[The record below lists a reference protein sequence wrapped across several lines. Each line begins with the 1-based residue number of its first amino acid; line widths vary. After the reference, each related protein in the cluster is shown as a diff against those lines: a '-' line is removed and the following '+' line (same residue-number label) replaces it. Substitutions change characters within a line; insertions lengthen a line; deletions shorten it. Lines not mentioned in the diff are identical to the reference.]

1 MKKLILSAAFL
12 AASFTS
18 FAQVGVG
25 TITPDASA
33 ALDVTSTTSGLLIPR
48 LTTVQRTA
56 IASPAEG
63 LEVYDTD
70 TKTSWYYNGTEWV
83 EDSVVDNVTFTQ
95 KVYFNGTDANTQTSG
110 FDDAKYWNINATEDG
125 CEVNASFTAD
135 PLFDADQNLLYI
147 GQSNCDLDGD
157 NSEFSYWTYDGSQYI
172 AYARPSTTP
181 FHISGTTLDA
191 GSDKTSEIT
200 RNGGILI
207 QDYEGSRGLIISDKG
222 TWSNGNLETIEG
234 IRVTLQPNFT
244 SADASPS
251 KRAMG
256 MHTAIVSSDDGSAPI
271 NYLRGMSTSIV
282 REDAAA
288 SMGTIIGNYLYIG
301 HNSNVTGNTNSI
313 QGYASVPRVASG
325 TVTNLSDFIGYSM
338 PLSQRANVTNH
349 YGVYI
354 QGDYK
359 SNIFEGSVGIGT
371 STPSAKLQVNG
382 KSLFAGSSSFARNG
396 NPVFADIVTA
406 DQETLN
412 IFTDDSTSWLV
423 AEQDENAGV
432 SGNMAFVIDNDGT
445 ATPKFDFYSKSDFV
459 TPLLT
464 IRSSSRNVG
473 INTNAPK
480 SKLHVVGLVGYA
492 TDAAAGTAG
501 LTAGAFY
508 QTLGHAT
515 LPDGIVMVK
524 Q

>member
-1 MKKLILSAAFL
+1 MKKLILSAAFIAVSL
-12 AASFTS
+12 TS

-25 TITPDASA
+25 TNSPDASA
-33 ALDVTSTTSGLLIPR
+33 ALDVESTTQGILIPR
-48 LTTVQRTA
+48 VTTAQRDA
-56 IASPAEG
+56 IVSPAEG

-83 EDSVVDNVTFTQ
+83 EDSVVDNVTFTE

-110 FDDAKYWNINATEDG
+110 FDDTKYWNINETEDG

-157 NSEFSYWTYDGSQYI
+157 GSEVSYWIYDGSQYI

-207 QDYEGSRGLIISDKG
+207 QDYEGVRGLIISDKG

-234 IRVTLQPNFT
+234 IRVTLKPNFT
-244 SADASPS
+244 AADASPS
-251 KRAMG
+251 KRAIG

-271 NYLRGMSTSIV
+271 TYLRGMSTSIV

-371 STPSAKLQVNG
+371 
-382 KSLFAGSSSFARNG
+382 
-396 NPVFADIVTA
+396 
-406 DQETLN
+406 
-412 IFTDDSTSWLV
+412 
-423 AEQDENAGV
+423 
-432 SGNMAFVIDNDGT
+432 
-445 ATPKFDFYSKSDFV
+445 
-459 TPLLT
+459 
-464 IRSSSRNVG
+464 
-473 INTNAPK
+473 NAPK

-515 LPDGIVMVK
+515 LPDGVIMVK